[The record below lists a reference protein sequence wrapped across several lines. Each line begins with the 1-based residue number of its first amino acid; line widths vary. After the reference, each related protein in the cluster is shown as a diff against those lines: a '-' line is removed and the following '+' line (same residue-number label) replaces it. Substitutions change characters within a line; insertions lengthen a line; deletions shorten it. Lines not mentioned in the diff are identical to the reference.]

1 MGYQTKIQ
9 VIKRAKGA
17 DQYYVNFPMVMAEAL
32 EFQKGETVEW
42 IVAEGGE
49 IVLARP
55 EMPSRTIVKKTKAT
69 LKVEKS

>member
-1 MGYQTKIQ
+1 MTGGGGQGSSLSRTSSNHA
-9 VIKRAKGA
+9 V
-17 DQYYVNFPMVMAEAL
+17 PEAL

-55 EMPSRTIVKKTKAT
+55 EIPSRTMVKKTKAA